1 MNKANNTKDPSR
13 TIQYVY
19 FKVADIVYRIK
30 YKSNG
35 FISVK

>member
-1 MNKANNTKDPSR
+1 MNNANNTEDPYR
-13 TIQYVY
+13 TIQHVY